1 MTTPKF
7 SRQIFTCIII
17 HQTFVL
23 PEPWRRHSTSTSK
36 MVGCRLIC
44 LLPIPINKHGLAG
57 IKKLSK
63 NHNMIYQHLFSHWT
77 LIQSQ
82 RQKNKTN
89 RHYQEPFEFTLSKM
103 LLFIHQQHQNQ
114 MSKLSL
120 TLIFTSDSNLML
132 LFYFTLVINLGGLEP
147 KHNTLWFHFAL

>member
-1 MTTPKF
+1 MHHNSSKICPPWTLKATLYFNFKNGGMPF
-7 SRQIFTCIII
+7 DLPSANPYQ
-17 HQTFVL
+17 QT
-23 PEPWRRHSTSTSK
+23 R
-36 MVGCRLIC
+36 
-44 LLPIPINKHGLAG
+44 AG
-57 IKKLSK
+57 WHKKLPK
-63 NHNMIYQHLFSHWT
+63 NHNMIYQHIFSHWT

-132 LFYFTLVINLGGLEP
+132 LLYFTLVINLGGLEP